1 MSQNPQKPK
10 TEQADPRSKGIDE
23 WTGDKVLQ
31 TILAAQIDAVKAI
44 KSAIPAMAHAA
55 EEAALRLRDPNQ
67 SGRIIYIG
75 AGTPARLAVQDGTEL
90 PPTFGWSQM
99 RLAFVI
105 AGKEQA
111 LTRAVEGAED
121 DVAAAQ
127 AQIAALNLT
136 SNDVCLAVS
145 ASGTT
150 PFTVEACRAAR
161 SAGALTIGISSNHA
175 SALLQTAEHA
185 VLTDSGPEP
194 VTGSTR
200 MNAGTAQTVALK
212 MMSTLIMIR
221 LGHVYDGYMVDVQAT
236 NDKLRKRAVR
246 MVQDITGCKDDEAKD
261 ALAVADGSVKLAVLV
276 TTGLSAD
283 EGRELLDKSGN
294 SLRAALRSINPPAP

>member
-44 KSAIPAMAHAA
+44 KSAIPAMANAA

-121 DVAAAQ
+121 DVAASQ

-294 SLRAALRSINPPAP
+294 NLRQALKAINSPAP